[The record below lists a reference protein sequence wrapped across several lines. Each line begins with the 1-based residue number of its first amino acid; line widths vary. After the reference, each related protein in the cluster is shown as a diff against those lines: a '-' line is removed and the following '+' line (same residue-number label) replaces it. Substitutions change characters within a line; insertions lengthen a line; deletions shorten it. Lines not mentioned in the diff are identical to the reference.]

1 MLPKLCHLDNDL
13 EITIMKHYH
22 YTVYILCSTHDL
34 HTLPG
39 DIFFSHGTP
48 VWPWPVIYIYII
60 PRGFLLTRRY
70 QLLVL

>member
-39 DIFFSHGTP
+39 DIFF
-48 VWPWPVIYIYII
+48 
-60 PRGFLLTRRY
+60 LTDPAVSSVALARNIEKK
-70 QLLVL
+70 VAK